1 MIKKQPM
8 KEAPAQFSSHPLLE
22 ALPAVA
28 YLYDFPSRSFV
39 DINRHGRN
47 LLSVPVDKLV
57 RMREAAWRA
66 ILHGDDAAYLP
77 RHFRRVERSA
87 DGESIPVSFRILKP
101 DGGYCFLSGRET
113 VFSRGAD
120 GKPELVLGIAHDSSD
135 SVHLERELLRS
146 ALHDPL
152 TGLPNRSLFQ
162 EKLDHALRR
171 RQRFS
176 GYQFAVLLI
185 DIDRF
190 QMINEGLGHQMGDQI
205 LIRAARRIEECL
217 VEGDTVARFGG
228 DEFAVLLDGLGQANE
243 AAAAGERILQALSAP
258 FMIDSYSFHISA
270 SAGISLSA
278 GVSDS
283 RQMLRQANLGFV
295 AAKRAGGGRV
305 QVFERRMSS
314 RAAAQIHLTSELRF
328 ALEREE
334 FTLLYQPIC
343 SLDDGSPVSFEAL
356 LRWRHPARGLLAPG
370 EFLAAAGT
378 SGLIVPIGYAALEI
392 ACARLAAWRGLS
404 PAAAV
409 SVNVDGTQFSQPDLA
424 LRIASLIGKYNVD
437 PERLR
442 LEVTETVIME
452 NLETVAAQLAALR
465 NLGVRVLLDD
475 FGIGFSSLSRLRR
488 FPIDTL
494 KIDRSFVENLES
506 DSENGEI
513 IRAILTLAGNLG
525 LTTVAEGVE
534 TQAQAHL
541 LLQAGC
547 DYGQGYY
554 FHPALEAEEA
564 ERLLVA

>member
-1 MIKKQPM
+1 MMERSTMETP
-8 KEAPAQFSSHPLLE
+8 PRFSSHPILQ

-39 DINRHGRN
+39 DINRHGRE
-47 LLSVPVDKLV
+47 LLSVPMEKLV
-57 RMREAAWRA
+57 EMRGAAWKA

-87 DGESIPVSFRILKP
+87 AGESIPVSFRILKP

-113 VFSRGAD
+113 VFTRDSG
-120 GKPELVLGIAHDSSD
+120 GKPEWVLGVAQDSSD
-135 SVHLERELLRS
+135 SAHLERELLRS
-146 ALHDPL
+146 ALHDTL

-171 RQRFS
+171 RHRFA

-190 QMINEGLGHQMGDQI
+190 QMINEGLGHQVGDQI

-217 VEGDTVARFGG
+217 VEGDTLARFGG
-228 DEFAVLLDGLGQANE
+228 DEFAVLLDGSGQANE
-243 AAAAGERILQALSAP
+243 AAAAGERILQALAAP
-258 FMIDSYSFHISA
+258 FMVESYSFHLSA
-270 SAGISLSA
+270 SAGVSVSA
-278 GVSDS
+278 GASEG
-283 RQMLRQANLGFV
+283 RQMLREANLGMV
-295 AAKRAGGGRV
+295 SAKRAGGGRL

-314 RAAAQIHLTSELRF
+314 RAAAQIHLSSELRF

-343 SLDDGSPVSFEAL
+343 SLADGSLASFEAL
-356 LRWRHPARGLLAPG
+356 LRWRHPARGLLGPND
-370 EFLAAAGT
+370 FLAAAAT
-378 SGLIVPIGYAALEI
+378 AGLIVPIGYAALEI
-392 ACARLAAWRGLS
+392 ACARLASWRDL
-404 PAAAV
+404 PAAAAV

-424 LRIASLIGKYNVD
+424 LRIASLIGRFGID

-494 KIDRSFVENLES
+494 KIDRSFVENIES

-513 IRAILTLAGNLG
+513 VRAILTLASNLG

-541 LLQAGC
+541 LRSAGC

-554 FHPALEAEEA
+554 FYPALEAAEA
-564 ERLLVA
+564 GRLLR

>member
-1 MIKKQPM
+1 M
-8 KEAPAQFSSHPLLE
+8 KETPPQFRSHPLLDS
-22 ALPAVA
+22 LPAVA
-28 YLYDFPSRSFV
+28 YLYDFPSRSFI
-39 DINRHGRN
+39 DINRHGCE
-47 LLSVPVDKLV
+47 LLSLPLDNLIHL
-57 RMREAAWRA
+57 REAAWRA

-87 DGESIPVSFRILKP
+87 DGESIPVSFRILKA
-101 DGGYCFLSGRET
+101 DGGYSFLSGRET
-113 VFSRGAD
+113 VFTRTASG
-120 GKPELVLGIAHDSSD
+120 GPEWVLGIAQDSSD
-135 SVHLERELLRS
+135 SAHLERELLRS

-152 TGLPNRSLFQ
+152 TSLANRSLFQ

-171 RQRFS
+171 RRAS
-176 GYQFAVLLI
+176 GYEFAVVLVDL
-185 DIDRF
+185 DRF
-190 QMINEGLGHQMGDQI
+190 QMINEGLGHHVGDQI

-217 VEGDTVARFGG
+217 VEGDMAARFGG
-228 DEFAVLLDGLGQANE
+228 DEFAILLDGSGQANE
-243 AAAAGERILQALSAP
+243 AAAAGERLLQALAAP
-258 FMIDSYSFHISA
+258 FLVDAYTFHVSA
-270 SAGISLSA
+270 SAGVSVSA
-278 GVSDS
+278 GASES
-283 RQMLRQANLGFV
+283 AQILREANLALV
-295 AAKRAGGGRV
+295 SAKRAGGGRL

-314 RAAAQIHLTSELRF
+314 RAAAQIHLNSELRF
-328 ALEREE
+328 AIEREE

-343 SLDDGSPVSFEAL
+343 SLADAAPVSFEAL
-356 LRWRHPARGLLAPG
+356 LRWRHPARGLLGPND
-370 EFLAAAGT
+370 FLAAAAT

-392 ACARLAAWRGLS
+392 ACSRLAAWRCLP
-404 PAAAV
+404 PAAAI
-409 SVNVDGTQFSQPDLA
+409 SVNIDGTQFSQPDLA
-424 LRIASLIGKYNVD
+424 LRIASLIGKHGVD

-541 LLQAGC
+541 LREAGC

-554 FHPALEAEEA
+554 FHPAMEPDEA